1 MVESLGLYFDAHAA
15 TLVHMRKG
23 AGRKPME
30 EMMTFPY
37 PAGDSSD
44 RAREAVAPKIAEYLV
59 LNRIKLNEVWAV
71 IPAEEVVLK
80 KVKLPEAAR
89 ENLDE
94 LLEFEFE
101 NYFPFKREDVLIDH
115 LVLNAPRKDR
125 HEFNVL
131 LAALKRDRYEFYWN
145 LMDKAGL
152 VPVGLEPPLS
162 ARLPM
167 IRHLHRKRRVRFPV
181 VLLVPGTR
189 VWDFEVWFSKNDL
202 DWRKL
207 PKNEE
212 ETTERFFAER
222 GKTLG
227 NGAFAGPVETLC
239 LEESTTPDLELP
251 EPFHRMDIAKSFRE
265 ANLPAYSSEAFHA
278 IGAALRGIEWVGSGL
293 NLLAPEKRK
302 KRKMGPVYLLVLLC
316 IIAIS
321 LGVAV
326 LATPYVQVKKSLAA
340 LEARYSA
347 LSPQIK
353 AVDNKRSKL
362 ERIQKDMET
371 LTRVDQRNTLEVL
384 LHLTPLIPEHSW
396 IQTFDLKSD
405 TIKVQGHSTNASEL
419 IPLLENSPHFKDVE
433 FISPVVKRG
442 KLENFNIT
450 MKVEN

>member
-1 MVESLGLYFDAHAA
+1 
-15 TLVHMRKG
+15 
-23 AGRKPME
+23 
-30 EMMTFPY
+30 MTFPY
-37 PAGDSSD
+37 PVGDSGD
-44 RAREAVAPKIAEYLV
+44 RAREAVVPKIAEYLV
-59 LNRIKLNEVWAV
+59 LNRIKLKEVWAV

-101 NYFPFKREDVLIDH
+101 NYFPFKREDVLIDY

-131 LAALKRDRYEFYWN
+131 LAALKRARYEFYWN

-152 VPVGLEPPLS
+152 IPVGLEPPLS

-167 IRHLHRKRRVRFPV
+167 IRHLNRKRRIRFPM

-189 VWDFEVWFSKNDL
+189 VWEFEVWLSKNDL

-207 PKNEE
+207 PKNEQ
-212 ETTERFFAER
+212 ETTGQFFAEK

-227 NGAFAGPVETLC
+227 NGAFTGPVETLC
-239 LEESTTPDLELP
+239 LGDSAESDRDLP
-251 EPFHRMDIAKSFRE
+251 EPFQRMDMAQSFKE
-265 ANLPAYSSEAFHA
+265 ANLPPYSSEVFHA
-278 IGAALRGIEWVGSGL
+278 IGAALRGIEWADSGL

-302 KRKMGPVYLLVLLC
+302 KRKMGPVYLLVFLC
-316 IIAIS
+316 VIVIS

-326 LATPYVQVKKSLAA
+326 LATPYIQVKKSLAA
-340 LEARYSA
+340 LEAKYSA

-353 AVDNKRSKL
+353 AVDDKRSKL
-362 ERIQKDMET
+362 ERIQKDMDT

-396 IQTFDLKSD
+396 IQTFDLKRD
-405 TIKVQGHSTNASEL
+405 TINIRGHSTNASEL
-419 IPLLENSPHFKDVE
+419 IPLLENSPLFKDVE

-442 KLENFNIT
+442 RLENFNIT